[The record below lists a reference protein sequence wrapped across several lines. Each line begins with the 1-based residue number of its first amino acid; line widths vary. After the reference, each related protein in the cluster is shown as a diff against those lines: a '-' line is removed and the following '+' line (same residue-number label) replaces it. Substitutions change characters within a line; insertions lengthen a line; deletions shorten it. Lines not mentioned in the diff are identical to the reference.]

1 MSLPAF
7 AFAVP
12 SSNRVCVVR
21 TRDVHWKSRPREGG
35 SGRGAAGGSSVSR
48 EGGRGETRR
57 DRRARAAVVFISRET
72 PLHWP
77 KSSPVCCHSTLRR
90 RSVRQPHRAA
100 PPGEPLE
107 CGNSPR
113 SVRRPRASD
122 DVHCCLPEPVSRN
135 LFKAPEYIKSQQ
147 GGGGRC
153 FLPLPLPRQDQWRS
167 EGDSNDEAENP
178 SRPSSSE
185 PHPNLIK
192 ICMRRRAAAAGAS
205 APERMRVVPCVV
217 RVRS

>member
-147 GGGGRC
+147 GGGG
-153 FLPLPLPRQDQWRS
+153 LLSATATATAAPRSVEIRGRFQRRGGKSFAAVVVGAASESHQDLY
-167 EGDSNDEAENP
+167 AP
-178 SRPSSSE
+178 P
-185 PHPNLIK
+185 
-192 ICMRRRAAAAGAS
+192 RR
-205 APERMRVVPCVV
+205 
-217 RVRS
+217 